1 MIYVFKIFGACFMIC
16 SCWGYGVYKSLD
28 LKNKR
33 DNMANLILG
42 LDTFQN
48 NIRISLEET
57 LPLFKK
63 SFDEYNLFDTQEKIV
78 PKENAF
84 FEKDRDII
92 TDFLSGIGNSDKQGE
107 CERIKAYKE
116 ILNKRYAEISE
127 EYKNK
132 SKVWQ
137 TLGLCFGITVALILI

>member
-57 LPLFKK
+57 LPLFKNLLTNTTYSIHKRK
-63 SFDEYNLFDTQEKIV
+63 SCRKRMPFSRKTTVLLPIFYPVSATAINRA
-78 PKENAF
+78 NAN
-84 FEKDRDII
+84 ELKH
-92 TDFLSGIGNSDKQGE
+92 
-107 CERIKAYKE
+107 IK
-116 ILNKRYAEISE
+116 
-127 EYKNK
+127 K
-132 SKVWQ
+132 S
-137 TLGLCFGITVALILI
+137 